1 MAEVF
6 KDPSRP
12 THEEID
18 ALQGK
23 LQEMYSNV
31 GFEVGIARKVAR
43 DVCDA
48 LREAKN
54 HPDTYGRDT
63 PIGWSSDPDTRL

>member
-1 MAEVF
+1 
-6 KDPSRP
+6 
-12 THEEID
+12 
-18 ALQGK
+18 
-23 LQEMYSNV
+23 
-31 GFEVGIARKVAR
+31 
-43 DVCDA
+43 VCDA